1 MTKIKPNIPNSI
13 KTITDSILYSGNLPE
28 CLSELNECN
37 TRPNLTD
44 VLEKILDLYC
54 EGIDI
59 KTIDA
64 SEIDLSCLIEANED
78 ISLTMTDDKITLFNV
93 FKFVIDH
100 VCYIYDNYCD
110 ECDSGGGNISCAITK
125 ENTVLTADICDFI
138 QDHEDRIKELEDNI
152 PNPLT
157 GRGVAVFIQD
167 EEPIQTDFDVK
178 YGEIDGFGINGIT
191 GSDTFKPG
199 DIWIANSEENEV

>member
-44 VLEKILDLYC
+44 ILEKILDLYC
-54 EGIDI
+54 EGNDI
-59 KTIDA
+59 KKIDA
-64 SEIDLSCLIEANED
+64 SEIDLTCLISNND
-78 ISLTMTDDKITLFNV
+78 SLILGQTDNLISLFDVLNFIV
-93 FKFVIDH
+93 QH
-100 VCYIYDNYCD
+100 VCYIYEEYCQICGEDGITDCTIIKD
-110 ECDSGGGNISCAITK
+110 EEEVTES
-125 ENTVLTADICDFI
+125 ICDFI
-138 QDHEDRIKELEDNI
+138 QDHEDRIKELEDKS
-152 PNPLT
+152 LLV

-167 EEPIQTDFDVK
+167 IEPIQTDFDDK
-178 YGEIDGFGINGIT
+178 YGEIDGFGVNGIT
-191 GSDTFKPG
+191 GSNTFKPG